1 MAINLV
7 FRVCLL
13 IELILTLSGCAL
25 FGVVDTLVLVSTIPI
40 PVGGSPTPNA
50 EFPCSIAV
58 VSTGNYQ
65 EVFAS
70 VQKGVVDAG
79 LVVKEIDKENGSIL
93 VGGSSSHAP
102 TRKDHT
108 INIFLSEKEGGV
120 DIFLKSTGHGQK
132 YDYERSKR
140 TCESFCSSLQKV
152 YPRTACDFSYSL

>member
-1 MAINLV
+1 MAVNFV

-25 FGVVDTLVLVSTIPI
+25 FGVMDTLLIVGGIPI
-40 PVGGSPTPNA
+40 GKSTQDTTLHSKVQCAN
-50 EFPCSIAV
+50 AV

-70 VQKGVVDAG
+70 VLRVVVDAG

-93 VGGSSSHAP
+93 AEGSSSRALTWEDP
-102 TRKDHT
+102 T

-120 DIFLKSTGHGQK
+120 DISLKSTVHGQK
-132 YDYERSKR
+132 YDWGTSKR
-140 TCESFCSSLQKV
+140 TLESFCSSLEKV
-152 YPRTACDFSYSL
+152 YPRTTCNFE

>member
-1 MAINLV
+1 M

-25 FGVVDTLVLVSTIPI
+25 FGVMDTLVFVSQI
-40 PVGGSPTPNA
+40 PVGPSPTPTSKVLCAN
-50 EFPCSIAV
+50 AV

-70 VQKGVVDAG
+70 VLRVVVDAG

-93 VGGSSSHAP
+93 AEGSSSRALTWEDP
-102 TRKDHT
+102 T

-120 DIFLKSTGHGQK
+120 DISLKSTVHGQK
-132 YDYERSKR
+132 YDYGTSKR
-140 TCESFCSSLQKV
+140 TLESFCSSLEKV
-152 YPRTACDFSYSL
+152 YPRTTCNFE